1 MRLEG
6 AEAWGYR
13 DHGVRLERVLKCKL
27 QACPSKLAAQ
37 RPNDLPQ
44 MQCDRVPL
52 CFALLVVPRW
62 YGSWFYH

>member
-1 MRLEG
+1 M
-6 AEAWGYR
+6 GYR
-13 DHGVRLERVLKCKL
+13 DQGVGLERVLKCKL

-52 CFALLVVPRW
+52 CLALLVVPR
-62 YGSWFYH
+62 